1 MAWIRGLPF
10 ASPSDMDVLI
20 PNTDQARQR
29 LEELLAGEKW
39 EKRGNDYVMKES
51 LARKIS
57 DRLDREDLECDWGTY
72 SE

>member
-1 MAWIRGLPF
+1 
-10 ASPSDMDVLI
+10 MDFLI

-29 LEELLAGEKW
+29 LEELLTGEKW
-39 EKRGNDYVMKES
+39 EKRGTDYGMRES

>member
-1 MAWIRGLPF
+1 
-10 ASPSDMDVLI
+10 MDFLI
-20 PNTDQARQR
+20 PNNEQARQR